1 MLGGKQ
7 GYNYHCYCGCHVPVR
22 IKAPYTFL
30 PLILGIT
37 LQDSCSLPY
46 FTHLRVF
53 KRLLWGH
60 ITSKGQRFDPK
71 HFLIHLML
79 PIYRYEKMN
88 CSGLHPS
95 GCEAAQ
101 VLNKAQ
107 RKGGN
112 ITSKSCNQTGHS
124 LWRQRSTYYRIR
136 SRNKVLINFLRKK
149 KKKNSLRSKGERM
162 NKVKRKR
169 KATLTGKR

>member
-7 GYNYHCYCGCHVPVR
+7 GCNYHCYCSCHVPVR

-60 ITSKGQRFDPK
+60 ITSKGQRFDAK

-101 VLNKAQ
+101 ALNKAQ
-107 RKGGN
+107 RKGSDV
-112 ITSKSCNQTGHS
+112 TSKSCNQTGHS
-124 LWRQRSTYYRIR
+124 LWRQRGTYYQIR
-136 SRNKVLINFLRKK
+136 SRNKMLINFLRKK
-149 KKKNSLRSKGERM
+149 KKILWEAKVREWTNWKEKG
-162 NKVKRKR
+162 K
-169 KATLTGKR
+169 LC

>member
-7 GYNYHCYCGCHVPVR
+7 GCNYHCYCSCHVPVR
-22 IKAPYTFL
+22 IKAPYTMGA
-30 PLILGIT
+30 LILGIT

-60 ITSKGQRFDPK
+60 ITSKGQRFDAK

-101 VLNKAQ
+101 ALNKAQ
-107 RKGGN
+107 RKGSDV
-112 ITSKSCNQTGHS
+112 TSKSCNQTGHS
-124 LWRQRSTYYRIR
+124 LWRQRGTYYQIR
-136 SRNKVLINFLRKK
+136 SRNKMLINFLRKK
-149 KKKNSLRSKGERM
+149 KKILWEAKVREWTKWKEKG
-162 NKVKRKR
+162 K
-169 KATLTGKR
+169 LC

>member
-53 KRLLWGH
+53 KRLLWSH

-95 GCEAAQ
+95 GCGAAQ

-149 KKKNSLRSKGERM
+149 KKNSLRSKGERM

>member
-53 KRLLWGH
+53 KRLLWSH

-149 KKKNSLRSKGERM
+149 KKILWEAKVREWTKWKEKGKLR
-162 NKVKRKR
+162 
-169 KATLTGKR
+169 